1 MKIFLDFDDVLFNTK
16 AFKKDLIAIFKKN
29 KVSKKDFLATYKDYP
44 TVTKKGLQKYDPFE
58 QIKRLEEKLSVNGVK
73 IKKDLLHFLAKS
85 SDYLFKDVK
94 KFLQEFD
101 KKDLYLVSYGQTG
114 FQDKKIANCD
124 LKKYF
129 RKIIVTDKM
138 KAEVIK
144 RLVGQKEKFVFV
156 DDRVDQVEA
165 VKKKFPQSLTFLM
178 KRKEGRYFDKKNEF
192 VDYEVRNLNEV
203 KKTIDWK
210 LVDS

>member
-58 QIKRLEEKLSVNGVK
+58 QIKRLKEKLSVNGVK

-114 FQDKKIANCD
+114 FQDKKIANCA

-156 DDRVDQVEA
+156 DDRVDQIEA